1 MLTSIRD
8 YEKFVYGIQDRYP
21 IVDSSSLVVAP
32 LGATVAKLSGEV
44 IFKNGITLKLLEIID
59 FAKHKIVHYGYE
71 VYRGQEK
78 LYWYDS
84 MEHPSDKS
92 LASTYPHHK
101 HIPPDIK
108 HHRIPAEGLSFIK
121 PNLDFLIEE
130 ITHLKNEQG
139 S

>member
-8 YEKFVYGIQDRYP
+8 YEQFVYSIQERHS
-21 IVDSSSLVVAP
+21 IVNSSTLVVFP
-32 LGATVAKLSGEV
+32 LGATLAKVSGEV
-44 IFKNGITLKLLEIID
+44 TFKNGISLKLLEIVD
-59 FAKHKIVHYGYE
+59 FAKHNIVHYGYE
-71 VYRGQEK
+71 VYRGREK

-101 HIPPDIK
+101 HIPPNIK
-108 HHRIPAEGLSFIK
+108 HHRIPAEKLSFTK
-121 PNLDFLIEE
+121 PNLDFLVEE
-130 ITHLKNEQG
+130 ITYLENELD